1 MKKIDEDMPIGKLKK
16 VKDLLPPP
24 NRLIVQEKTVKVTI
38 RLNEKDLTFF
48 KKEARK
54 NHTKYQKLIR
64 SVIDKYVE
72 LYA

>member
-1 MKKIDEDMPIGKLKK
+1 MTKVDENMPIGKLKK
-16 VKDLLPPP
+16 VKDFLPPP
-24 NRLIVQEKTVKVTI
+24 NRLIAQEKTVKVTI

-48 KKEARK
+48 KREAHK